1 MHPQFW
7 QFLLANVALGA
18 YARLVAVALPIPES
32 SADVAAA
39 SDINLEPGRRV
50 MWFGQATSALKL
62 WGGVALVG
70 ASVGVAVANPS
81 ASIAVLIG
89 AGLLLY
95 RSTVK
100 VRIDGHGITVINGP
114 VNWPRFTV
122 PLNQITS
129 IRPHHLE
136 SLHFRLRAQGI
147 GKEGIDPRS
156 RLIKTG
162 NVLIVDTREHL
173 PIYVSVEHA
182 EEAADVTN
190 ALIARSQRERPML
203 PQTHTG

>member
-1 MHPQFW
+1 M
-7 QFLLANVALGA
+7 
-18 YARLVAVALPIPES
+18 
-32 SADVAAA
+32 
-39 SDINLEPGRRV
+39 
-50 MWFGQATSALKL
+50 T
-62 WGGVALVG
+62 
-70 ASVGVAVANPS
+70 
-81 ASIAVLIG
+81 
-89 AGLLLY
+89 
-95 RSTVK
+95 TT
-100 VRIDGHGITVINGP
+100 GITVINGP